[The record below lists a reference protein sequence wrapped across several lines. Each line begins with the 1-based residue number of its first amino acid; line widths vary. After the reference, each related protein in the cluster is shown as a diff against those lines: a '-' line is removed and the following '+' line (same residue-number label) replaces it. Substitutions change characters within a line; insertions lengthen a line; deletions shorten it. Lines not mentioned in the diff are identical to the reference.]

1 MDVIVKETGTFD
13 REVTITIAADRV
25 DALLDQELG
34 QLAKSARLPGFR
46 PGKIPKKLLE
56 AHYRDQLSGVIVEK
70 LVQESYLEV
79 LTKEALHPVDNEP
92 RLTLEK
98 ATRGKPFT
106 YTATIQ
112 IFPTVEPTG
121 YTGLALTRRHAE
133 VTEADVDTVVQQ
145 LRTERSRFEVEEGRV
160 ATMGDQLTMDFD
172 GRIDGERF
180 AGGQSTKHL
189 LELGSG
195 RFIDT
200 FEEQLV
206 GSVVGEERQVKVAF
220 PTDYRATELAG
231 KEATFDCLIHEVRV
245 RILPPE
251 DDGLA
256 KLAGLKEGGL
266 AELRAEIRQT
276 LQNQAERESK
286 QQLKRAIIEQ
296 LLAANGMEVPSLLVQ
311 SESRVM
317 VAQTKREYERQGMR
331 LADMGVSEEI
341 LTGQFTDSARDRV
354 IIGLVLGEIAE
365 REKVVLDEA
374 IVDTQLE
381 EMSASYGERAA
392 AMKEWVR
399 KSEER
404 MDTLRSTVLEQQ
416 VIDWIT
422 QNGTVTD
429 ESCSFAALTDS
440 SAR

>member
-34 QLAKSARLPGFR
+34 RLAKSARLPGFR
-46 PGKIPKKLLE
+46 PGKIPKKVLE
-56 AHYRDQLSGVIVEK
+56 AHYRDQLSRVIVEQ

-79 LTKEALHPVDNEP
+79 LSKENLHPVDNEP
-92 RLTLEK
+92 RLTLDRV
-98 ATRGKPFT
+98 ARGTPFT
-106 YTATIQ
+106 YTASIQ
-112 IFPTVEPTG
+112 IFPAVDPQG
-121 YTGLALTRRHAE
+121 YTGLALTRRRAE
-133 VTEADVDTVVQQ
+133 IVDADVDAVVQQ
-145 LRTERSRFEVEEGRV
+145 LRNERSRFEVEEGRV
-160 ATMGDQLTMDFD
+160 AAMGDQLSLDFD

-180 AGGQSTKHL
+180 AGGQSTQHL

-200 FEEQLV
+200 FEEQLLGCV
-206 GSVVGEERQVKVAF
+206 AGEQRQVKVTF
-220 PTDYRATELAG
+220 PTEYRATELAG
-231 KEATFDCLIHEVRV
+231 KEATFDCLVHEVRA

-276 LQNQAERESK
+276 LQGQAERESR

-296 LLAANGMEVPSLLVQ
+296 LLAANKIEVPSRLVQ

-317 VAQTKREYERQGMR
+317 VAQARREYEQQGMR
-331 LADMGVSEEI
+331 LADLGISEEA
-341 LTGQFTDSARDRV
+341 LANQFTDAARDRV

-365 REKVVLDEA
+365 REKIVLDEA
-374 IVDTQLE
+374 KLDAQLE

-392 AMKEWVR
+392 AMKKWVR
-399 KSEER
+399 DSEER

-416 VIDWIT
+416 VIDWIAE
-422 QNGTVTD
+422 NGTITD
-429 ESCSFAALTDS
+429 EDCSFDALT
-440 SAR
+440 ATHTR